1 MEAFWITKRRITF
14 RADHTLLGKNKFIS
28 VVTFIKGGSASAQN
42 SPWHSM
48 IQKLTVKRDSLSWIL
63 YVCCLAYRIR
73 WKGQLGWYLCDDQ
86 FQKSEY
92 LYTVRIPRK
101 LFEGLFSVLAT
112 KKNSQ
117 RFSISTVFRV
127 TCFFLYSAGN
137 EIIPSYFTIQ
147 DAWRRSYLD

>member
-1 MEAFWITKRRITF
+1 MAFNDTEAHR
-14 RADHTLLGKNKFIS
+14 
-28 VVTFIKGGSASAQN
+28 Q
-42 SPWHSM
+42 
-48 IQKLTVKRDSLSWIL
+48 
-63 YVCCLAYRIR
+63 
-73 WKGQLGWYLCDDQ
+73 KGQPVMNSICMLPRVSNKMKRTTRLVYLCDDQ

-127 TCFFLYSAGN
+127 TCFILYSAGN

-147 DAWRRSYLD
+147 DAWRRFYLD

>member
-1 MEAFWITKRRITF
+1 
-14 RADHTLLGKNKFIS
+14 
-28 VVTFIKGGSASAQN
+28 
-42 SPWHSM
+42 M
-48 IQKLTVKRDSLSWIL
+48 IQKLTVKRDGLSWIL

-127 TCFFLYSAGN
+127 TCFILCSAGN
-137 EIIPSYFTIQ
+137 EITHHILQYRMHGEDSIWIKKTIGFVLQIEFAWDFNQNIIKIPSF
-147 DAWRRSYLD
+147 SFVHVSG

>member
-1 MEAFWITKRRITF
+1 
-14 RADHTLLGKNKFIS
+14 
-28 VVTFIKGGSASAQN
+28 
-42 SPWHSM
+42 M
-48 IQKLTVKRDSLSWIL
+48 IQKLTVKRDGLSWIL

-127 TCFFLYSAGN
+127 TCFILYSAGN

-147 DAWRRSYLD
+147 DAWRRFYLDLKKTIGFVLQIEFAWDFNQNIIKIPSFSFVHVSG

>member
-14 RADHTLLGKNKFIS
+14 RADHTLLGNNKFIS

-42 SPWHSM
+42 MLRHSM
-48 IQKLTVKRDSLSWIL
+48 IQKLTVKRDGLQWIL
-63 YVCCLAYRIR
+63 YVCCVAYRIR
-73 WKGQLGWYLCDDQ
+73 WKGQLDRYLCNDQ

-92 LYTVRIPRK
+92 LYTVLIPRK

-112 KKNSQ
+112 RKNSQ

-127 TCFFLYSAGN
+127 TCFILCSAGN
-137 EIIPSYFTIQ
+137 EIISSYFTIQ
-147 DAWRRSYLD
+147 DIRRRFYLD